1 MRHALPCSLQV
12 DQHNKLLDSVRYNV
26 LRRDPALVKA
36 GLNSTTATDDAGRG
50 PLAGMS
56 TMKPTLSLPAL
67 GASSGLGAA
76 SRKQLEQL
84 EGINKE
90 LARNR
95 RKLKSKDDIV
105 KSVTRTANTHLK
117 KKKKRGR
124 GATRGRGLGDTQGT
138 QGTLSTL
145 STGSMNGPQSRSLSP
160 PVDGGTP
167 GIRVGASALSPAQ

>member
-1 MRHALPCSLQV
+1 MPRADCVARRVPLQIE
-12 DQHNKLLDSVRYNV
+12 QHNKLLDSVRYNV

-36 GLNSTTATDDAGRG
+36 GLNSTVTEDAGRG
-50 PLAGMS
+50 PLAGLS

-90 LARNR
+90 LSRNR
-95 RKLKSKDDIV
+95 RKMKTKDDIV

-124 GATRGRGLGDTQGT
+124 GGTRG
-138 QGTLSTL
+138 TLNT
-145 STGSMNGPQSRSLSP
+145 TGGSWSGPQSRSMSP
-160 PVDGGTP
+160 PMDGDNGGTP
-167 GIRVGASALSPAQ
+167 GLRVGASAVSPSR